1 MNPIKI
7 LVVDDDMIICEV
19 LVTFLQIHG
28 FEAKSVSNGETAIE
42 TLDSECFHAVITDL
56 KMGKIDGHAVVR
68 HAKRLKPETL
78 LIVMTGYCD
87 EETKMQAL
95 DNGADFF
102 FCKPVVMKELL
113 RRLPSPTG
121 TDDLSGTCFR

>member
-7 LVVDDDMIICEV
+7 LVVDDDKILCEIF
-19 LVTFLQIHG
+19 LTLLQIHG
-28 FEAKSVSNGETAIE
+28 FEAKSVINGETAIE
-42 TLDSECFHAVITDL
+42 TLDRECFDAVITDL

-78 LIVMTGYCD
+78 LIMMTGYCD
-87 EETKMQAL
+87 EESKMQAL

-102 FCKPVVMKELL
+102 FCKPVAMKELL
-113 RRLPSPTG
+113 QRLPSPTA
-121 TDDLSGTCFR
+121 TADFAGTCFR

>member
-7 LVVDDDMIICEV
+7 LVVDDDKILCEIIAAILDINGYEV
-19 LVTFLQIHG
+19 
-28 FEAKSVSNGETAIE
+28 KSVFNGEEAIE
-42 TLDSECFHAVITDL
+42 ALEKERFHAVITDL
-56 KMGKIDGHAVVR
+56 KMGKVDGHSVVR

-78 LIVMTGYCD
+78 LIMMTGYC
-87 EETKMQAL
+87 EEQSRQQAL

-113 RRLPSPTG
+113 QRLPAPTG
-121 TDDLSGTCFR
+121 AVS